1 MADNLK
7 FGKNKVVKE
16 IGYPTYVNFDAI
28 DVPAAMSTPS
38 DYPGIMGVPITFLD
52 KHNPDDF
59 EILANSDDMDSTKS
73 VGVQPLGDAFIA
85 AYRGRGGTGHYS
97 PGMRMLGL
105 MEPEPRTV
113 YKRILIRHR
122 NSAQGANH
130 ED

>member
-1 MADNLK
+1 MTMADNLK

-52 KHNPDDF
+52 KHNPDEF
-59 EILANSDDMDSTKS
+59 EILANSDDMDSTKAI
-73 VGVQPLGDAFIA
+73 GVQPLGDAFIA

-105 MEPEPRTV
+105 MEPDPRTV

-122 NSAQGANH
+122 NSTQGA
-130 ED
+130 